1 LANLAV
7 AMENDLTRKIQSA
20 INGKEDCYFI
30 SDEQATQLT
39 TDLSAKF
46 SFDLTKLFIW
56 TKKDLHNFYEYGDD
70 REKWATT
77 IRELLNRF
85 DEDIFL
91 CITNEEFYPWKIIKG
106 RKPVIIDLLQELPCF
121 EYFIFDAT
129 LQYVVFDTHENF
141 FVDFIQSW
149 IRI

>member
-1 LANLAV
+1 
-7 AMENDLTRKIQSA
+7 MDKDLFKTISSA
-20 INGKEDCYFI
+20 IVDKEDCHFV
-30 SDEQATQLT
+30 SDERATQLI
-39 TDLSAKF
+39 TDLATKF

-56 TKKDLHNFYEYGDD
+56 TKKDLHNLYEYGDD
-70 REKWATT
+70 REKWETL
-77 IRELLNRF
+77 IRDLSSRF
-85 DEDIFL
+85 DEEVFL

-106 RKPVIIDLLQELPCF
+106 RKQVIIELLMELSWF

-129 LQYVVFDTHENF
+129 LQYVVFDTHDNF

>member
-1 LANLAV
+1 
-7 AMENDLTRKIQSA
+7 MDKDLFKAISSA
-20 INGKEDCYFI
+20 INGKEDCYFVP
-30 SDEQATQLT
+30 DERATQLI
-39 TDLSAKF
+39 TDLTAKF

-56 TKKDLHNFYEYGDD
+56 AKKDLHNFYEYGDD
-70 REKWATT
+70 REKWET
-77 IRELLNRF
+77 IIGDLSNRF
-85 DEDIFL
+85 DEEIFL

-106 RKPVIIDLLQELPCF
+106 KKSVIIGLLTELPWF

-129 LQYVVFDTHENF
+129 LQYVVFDTHDNF